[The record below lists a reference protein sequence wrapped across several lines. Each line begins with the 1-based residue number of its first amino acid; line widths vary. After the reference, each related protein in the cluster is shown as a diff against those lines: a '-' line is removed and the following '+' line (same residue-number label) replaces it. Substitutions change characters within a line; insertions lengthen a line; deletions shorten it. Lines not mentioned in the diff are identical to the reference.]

1 MSYLCSA
8 IEDYCSAKR
17 FQRACCELGN
27 TKQYNIM
34 KTKKEMV
41 LSILKDQLSAIALE
55 NKKTSL
61 TVNELT
67 KFETIA
73 DALDSV
79 IKENDES
86 GKINA
91 TLLLACLKRN
101 ANFSTLRAIAKEAK
115 ATQFFTFTFDES
127 GTAKETGNIFSVA
140 QIEKSF
146 NSVRFLN
153 QKAKIKGDVM
163 TKEHTQLII
172 DALCIPAEIVAK
184 MSKSTYTKNL
194 ELAKQLKI
202 EAETAK

>member
-1 MSYLCSA
+1 MILSTL
-8 IEDYCSAKR
+8 
-17 FQRACCELGN
+17 
-27 TKQYNIM
+27 
-34 KTKKEMV
+34 KE
-41 LSILKDQLSAIALE
+41 QLSAVALE
-55 NKKTSL
+55 SKKTSL
-61 TVNELT
+61 TLNELA
-67 KFETIA
+67 KFETIENA
-73 DALDSV
+73 IESV
-79 IKENDES
+79 KQENNES

-101 ANFSTLRAIAKEAK
+101 ATFSVLRAIAKEAK
-115 ATQFFTFTFDES
+115 ATNFFTLTFDES

-163 TKEHTQLII
+163 TEEHTKLICET
-172 DALCIPAEIVAK
+172 LCIPAEIVAK
-184 MSKSTYTKNL
+184 MSKSTYAKNL